1 MKKILALTL
10 CLTLAACSAIP
21 PELLAIL
28 ITPTALPPTKVVTP
42 TITST
47 ITPTLPTP
55 TFTSTPTMI
64 GAKPSPT
71 ETITPTET
79 VTPTMDLSAT
89 VTPTSATDTPGPT
102 MTGTATQKYGGF
114 ASVFISVDT
123 IYYGICEPTE
133 TIITASVQDTQN
145 VTNMVAFFRLVDK
158 VTLKVTDWNPAISM
172 QDKGG
177 GTFTLTLRAT
187 DILDYKKYNDV
198 WVSYQLVGANKRGDP
213 IARTQIV
220 TNSITL
226 MACP

>member
-10 CLTLAACSAIP
+10 CVILAACSAIP

-42 TITST
+42 TITPT

-89 VTPTSATDTPGPT
+89 VTPTSVTDTPGPT
-102 MTGTATQKYGGF
+102 MTATVTQKYGGF
-114 ASVFISVDT
+114 ASVFVSVDQ
-123 IYYGICEPTE
+123 IYYGACEPTE
-133 TIITASVQDTQN
+133 TVITASVQDTQN
-145 VTNMVAFFRLVDK
+145 VVNMVAFFRLVDK
-158 VTLKVTDWNPAISM
+158 VTLKVTDWNPAMSM

-177 GTFTLTLRAT
+177 GTFTLTLRAI
-187 DILDYKKYNDV
+187 DISDYKKYTDV

-226 MACP
+226 LACP

>member
-10 CLTLAACSAIP
+10 CLVLAACSAIP
-21 PELLAIL
+21 PELLAML
-28 ITPTALPPTKVVTP
+28 ITPTVPPPTKAVTP
-42 TITST
+42 TIRPT

-64 GAKPSPT
+64 GAKP
-71 ETITPTET
+71 TPTET
-79 VTPTMDLSAT
+79 ATTTMDLSAT
-89 VTPTSATDTPGPT
+89 VTPTSVTDTPGPT
-102 MTGTATQKYGGF
+102 MTGTPTQKYGGF
-114 ASVFISVDT
+114 ASVFISEDT
-123 IYYGICEPTE
+123 IYYGACEPVE
-133 TIITASVQDTQN
+133 TIITASVQDT
-145 VTNMVAFFRLVDK
+145 VDVVNMVAFFRVVDK
-158 VTLKVTDWNPAISM
+158 TTLKAEDWIPAISM

-177 GTFTLTLRAT
+177 GTFTLTLRAI

-198 WVSYQLVGANKRGDP
+198 WVSYQLVGANKHGDP